1 MKKVLIYAGT
11 TEGRELAQELAKER
25 IYCDISVA
33 TEYGRQI
40 MDEKISPYI
49 CILQGRMTAEQM
61 RRKYESEQYLAVVDA
76 THPFATEVS
85 VNIRESLRGLDIPY
99 FRLGREKLPEE
110 EGERQAGEQQ
120 AGGQRAGGQQAEERQ
135 VGERQAG
142 GRQAGEQQAGGRQA
156 EEQNYMARKY
166 FQNTT
171 ACVEALK
178 KTEGTIFLTTGSK
191 ELSVFCREE
200 TIRKRL
206 VVRVLPGMESLQ
218 ECVRNGLEGR
228 QIIAVQGPFSKEMNL
243 AMIRQYQA
251 SVLVTKES
259 GKTGGEDTK
268 LAAAGEAQI
277 PSYIILRPDEKTP
290 VMDMGEVLM
299 QLRRLESM
307 TDPSRKKTQEGQDLV
322 DLYDTKTE
330 EVVYQ
335 KVHECQENKEQE
347 NKEQEKKK
355 QEKKQE
361 EKKQEQHRNLQITL
375 AGIGM
380 GAEALL
386 TEEVR
391 NRIAEADYVF
401 GAKRMVESIKKLC
414 KQSVKTYNCY
424 LSKDII
430 PVIENIQENSAK
442 IVILFSGD
450 TGFYSGCE
458 KLYNELCKH
467 KGMGKAEVLP
477 GISSLS
483 MLSARTGIS
492 WQDAKILSTHGVEPA
507 LWKSRLLDAAKREK
521 KTFFLTSG
529 VADVQEIG
537 NLLSSEFAK
546 EEWKNL
552 KIYLGYQ
559 LSYPQ
564 EWIRCLTVDELCKL
578 MSRDHNDGGQDSLQN
593 SLQEEPQDKLQ
604 DKPEEGLY
612 VGMLLNEHPKKHRLT
627 PGYPD
632 DIFIRGQVPM
642 TKEEVRSVSICKL
655 HLTEDAVVY
664 DIGSGTGSVSVE
676 IAALSPH
683 VQVYA
688 MEVNGE
694 AVSLLEE
701 NCKQF
706 GLHNVRCI
714 RTKAPDGLEDLPVA
728 THAFIGGSKGN
739 LREILWTLYR
749 KNNHMRIVVNA
760 VSMETICQM
769 QELLKELPVEQEE
782 ILQLSVTKTKQL
794 GSYHMLQA
802 ANPVYIYAFTFA
814 ETSSY

>member
-11 TEGRELAQELAKER
+11 TEGRELAQELARER

-61 RRKYESEQYLAVVDA
+61 RLKCENEQYLAVVDA

-85 VNIRESLRGLDIPY
+85 VNIRESLKGLDIPY
-99 FRLGREKLPEE
+99 FRLGREKIPGE
-110 EGERQAGEQQ
+110 EGERQAGE
-120 AGGQRAGGQQAEERQ
+120 RQ
-135 VGERQAG
+135 TGERQAG
-142 GRQAGEQQAGGRQA
+142 ERQAGEQQA

-166 FQNTT
+166 FQNTA

-178 KTEGTIFLTTGSK
+178 KTEGKIFLTTGSK
-191 ELSVFCREE
+191 ELSAFCREK

-228 QIIAVQGPFSKEMNL
+228 QIIAMQGPFSKEMNL

-290 VMDMGEVLM
+290 VMDMDEVLE
-299 QLRRLESM
+299 QLRRLESV
-307 TDPSRKKTQEGQDLV
+307 TDPSRKKTQEGQDLF

-347 NKEQEKKK
+347 
-355 QEKKQE
+355 
-361 EKKQEQHRNLQITL
+361 KKQEQQQNLQITL

-380 GAEALL
+380 GTEALL

-414 KQSVKTYNCY
+414 KQNVKTYNCY

-450 TGFYSGCE
+450 TGFYSGWE

-483 MLSARTGIS
+483 VLSARTGIS

-507 LWKSRLLDAAKREK
+507 LWKSRLLDAAKHEK

-529 VADVQEIG
+529 VADVEEIG

-564 EWIRCLTVDELCKL
+564 EWVRCLTVDELCKL
-578 MSRDHNDGGQDSLQN
+578 MNRDHNNGWQDSLQN
-593 SLQEEPQDKLQ
+593 SLQEDPQDQLQ

-612 VGMLLNEHPKKHRLT
+612 AGMLINEQPKKHRLT

-632 DIFIRGQVPM
+632 DVFIRGHVPM

-676 IAALSPH
+676 IAALSPR

-769 QELLKELPVEQEE
+769 QELLKELPVEQKE

-794 GSYHMLQA
+794 GGYHMLQA
-802 ANPVYIYAFTFA
+802 ANSVYIYAFTFA
-814 ETSSY
+814 ETLS

>member
-11 TEGRELAQELAKER
+11 TEGRELAQELARER

-61 RRKYESEQYLAVVDA
+61 RLKCENEQYLAVVDA

-85 VNIRESLRGLDIPY
+85 VNIRESLKGLDIPY
-99 FRLGREKLPEE
+99 FRLGREKIPGE
-110 EGERQAGEQQ
+110 EGERQAGE
-120 AGGQRAGGQQAEERQ
+120 RQ
-135 VGERQAG
+135 TGERQAG
-142 GRQAGEQQAGGRQA
+142 ERQAGEQQA

-166 FQNTT
+166 FQNTA

-178 KTEGTIFLTTGSK
+178 KTEGKIFLTTGSK
-191 ELSVFCREE
+191 ELSAFCREK

-228 QIIAVQGPFSKEMNL
+228 QIIAMQGPFSKEMNL

-290 VMDMGEVLM
+290 VMDMDEVLE
-299 QLRRLESM
+299 QLRRLESV
-307 TDPSRKKTQEGQDLV
+307 TDPSRKKTQEGQDLF

-347 NKEQEKKK
+347 
-355 QEKKQE
+355 
-361 EKKQEQHRNLQITL
+361 KKQEQQRNLQITL

-401 GAKRMVESIKKLC
+401 GAKRMIESIKKLC
-414 KQSVKTYNCY
+414 KQNIKTYNCY

-430 PVIENIQENSAK
+430 PLIENIHENSAK

-483 MLSARTGIS
+483 VISARTGIS

-507 LWKSRLLDAAKREK
+507 LWKSRLLDAAKHEK

-529 VADVQEIG
+529 VADVEEIG
-537 NLLSSEFAK
+537 NLLSSQFAK

-564 EWIRCLTVDELCKL
+564 EWVRCLTVDELCKL
-578 MSRDHNDGGQDSLQN
+578 MNRDHNDGWQDSLQN
-593 SLQEEPQDKLQ
+593 SLQEDPQDQLQ
-604 DKPEEGLY
+604 DKPKEGLY
-612 VGMLLNEHPKKHRLT
+612 AGMLINEQPKKHRLT

-632 DIFIRGQVPM
+632 DMFIRGQVPM

-676 IAALSPH
+676 IAALSPR

-739 LREILWTLYR
+739 LREILWTLYW
-749 KNNHMRIVVNA
+749 KNSHMRIVVNA

-794 GSYHMLQA
+794 GGYHMLQA

-814 ETSSY
+814 ETSS

>member
-11 TEGRELAQELAKER
+11 TEGRELAQELARER

-40 MDEKISPYI
+40 MDEKISSYI

-61 RRKYESEQYLAVVDA
+61 RLKCENEQYLAVVDA

-85 VNIRESLRGLDIPY
+85 VNIRESLKGLGIPY
-99 FRLGREKLPEE
+99 FRLGREKIPGE
-110 EGERQAGEQQ
+110 EGERQAGE
-120 AGGQRAGGQQAEERQ
+120 
-135 VGERQAG
+135 RQAG
-142 GRQAGEQQAGGRQA
+142 
-156 EEQNYMARKY
+156 EQNYMARKY
-166 FQNTT
+166 FQNTA

-178 KTEGTIFLTTGSK
+178 KTEGKIFLTTGSK
-191 ELSVFCREE
+191 ELSAFCREE

-228 QIIAVQGPFSKEMNL
+228 QIIAMQGPFSKEMNL

-268 LAAAGEAQI
+268 LAAAGEVQI
-277 PSYIILRPDEKTP
+277 PSYIILRPNEKTP
-290 VMDMGEVLM
+290 VMDMDEVLE
-299 QLRRLESM
+299 QLRRLESV

-322 DLYDTKTE
+322 DLYDAKTE

-347 NKEQEKKK
+347 
-355 QEKKQE
+355 
-361 EKKQEQHRNLQITL
+361 KKQEQQRNLQITL

-401 GAKRMVESIKKLC
+401 GAKRMVESTKKLC
-414 KQSVKTYNCY
+414 KQNVKTYNCY

-430 PVIENIQENSAK
+430 PLIENIQENSAK

-483 MLSARTGIS
+483 VLSARTGIS

-507 LWKSRLLDAAKREK
+507 LWKSRLLDAAKHEK

-529 VADVQEIG
+529 VADVEEIG

-564 EWIRCLTVDELCKL
+564 EWVRCLTVDELCKL
-578 MSRDHNDGGQDSLQN
+578 MNRDHNDGWQDSLQN
-593 SLQEEPQDKLQ
+593 SLQEDPQDQLQDQLQ

-612 VGMLLNEHPKKHRLT
+612 AGMLINEQPKKHRLT

-632 DIFIRGQVPM
+632 DVFIRGQVPM

-676 IAALSPH
+676 IAALSPR

-706 GLHNVRCI
+706 GLHNARCI

-794 GSYHMLQA
+794 GGYHMLQA

-814 ETSSY
+814 ETLS

>member
-11 TEGRELAQELAKER
+11 TEGRELAQELARER

-61 RRKYESEQYLAVVDA
+61 RLKCENEQYLAVVDA

-85 VNIRESLRGLDIPY
+85 VNIRESLKGLDIPY
-99 FRLGREKLPEE
+99 FRLGREKIPGE
-110 EGERQAGEQQ
+110 EGERQAGERQ
-120 AGGQRAGGQQAEERQ
+120 A
-135 VGERQAG
+135 GERQAG
-142 GRQAGEQQAGGRQA
+142 ERQAGEQQA

-166 FQNTT
+166 FQNTA

-178 KTEGTIFLTTGSK
+178 KTEGKIFLTTGSK
-191 ELSVFCREE
+191 ELSAFCREE

-228 QIIAVQGPFSKEMNL
+228 QIIAMQGPFSKEMNL

-290 VMDMGEVLM
+290 VMDMDEVLE
-299 QLRRLESM
+299 QLRRLESV
-307 TDPSRKKTQEGQDLV
+307 TDPSRKKTQEGQNLF

-347 NKEQEKKK
+347 
-355 QEKKQE
+355 
-361 EKKQEQHRNLQITL
+361 KKQEQQRNLQITL

-414 KQSVKTYNCY
+414 KQNVKAYNCY

-430 PVIENIQENSAK
+430 PLIENIQENSAK

-483 MLSARTGIS
+483 VLSARTGIS

-507 LWKSRLLDAAKREK
+507 LWKSRLRDAAKHEK

-529 VADVQEIG
+529 VADVEEIG

-564 EWIRCLTVDELCKL
+564 EWVRCLTVDELCKL
-578 MSRDHNDGGQDSLQN
+578 MNRDHNDGWQDSLQN
-593 SLQEEPQDKLQ
+593 SLQEDPQDQLQDQLQ

-612 VGMLLNEHPKKHRLT
+612 AGMLINEQPKKHRLT

-632 DIFIRGQVPM
+632 DVFIRGQVPM

-676 IAALSPH
+676 IAALSPR

-706 GLHNVRCI
+706 GLHNARCI

-769 QELLKELPVEQEE
+769 QELLKELPVEQDE

-794 GSYHMLQA
+794 GGYHMLQA

-814 ETSSY
+814 EALS

>member
-99 FRLGREKLPEE
+99 FRLGREKIPGEA
-110 EGERQAGEQQ
+110 GERQAGEQQ
-120 AGGQRAGGQQAEERQ
+120 AG
-135 VGERQAG
+135 
-142 GRQAGEQQAGGRQA
+142 EQQTG
-156 EEQNYMARKY
+156 EQNYVARKY
-166 FQNTT
+166 FQNTA

-178 KTEGTIFLTTGSK
+178 KTEGKIFLTTGSK

-206 VVRVLPGMESLQ
+206 VVRVLPGMESLR

-228 QIIAVQGPFSKEMNL
+228 QIIAMQGPFSKEMNL

-290 VMDMGEVLM
+290 VMDMDEVLE
-299 QLRRLESM
+299 QIRRLEGM

-347 NKEQEKKK
+347 NKQ
-355 QEKKQE
+355 Q

-414 KQSVKTYNCY
+414 KQNVKTYNCY

-507 LWKSRLLDAAKREK
+507 LWKSRLLDAAKHEK
-521 KTFFLTSG
+521 KTFLLTSG

-564 EWIRCLTVDELCKL
+564 EWIKCLTVDKLCKL
-578 MSRDHNDGGQDSLQN
+578 MDRDHNDGGQDSLQN
-593 SLQEEPQDKLQ
+593 SLQEEPQDQLQ

-612 VGMLLNEHPKKHRLT
+612 VGMLLNEHPKKPRLT

-642 TKEEVRSVSICKL
+642 TKEEVRAVSICKL

-814 ETSSY
+814 EISSY

>member
-49 CILQGRMTAEQM
+49 GILQGRMTAEQM
-61 RRKYESEQYLAVVDA
+61 RRKCENEQYLAIVDA

-99 FRLGREKLPEE
+99 FRLGREKIPGEA
-110 EGERQAGEQQ
+110 GERQAGEQQ
-120 AGGQRAGGQQAEERQ
+120 AGEQ
-135 VGERQAG
+135 
-142 GRQAGEQQAGGRQA
+142 QAGEQ
-156 EEQNYMARKY
+156 NYVARKY
-166 FQNTT
+166 FQNTA

-178 KTEGTIFLTTGSK
+178 KTEGKIFLTTGSK

-206 VVRVLPGMESLQ
+206 VVRVLPGMESLR

-228 QIIAVQGPFSKEMNL
+228 QIIAMQGPFSKEMNL

-347 NKEQEKKK
+347 NKEQENKEQEKKEQENK
-355 QEKKQE
+355 EQEKKQQ

-414 KQSVKTYNCY
+414 KQNVKKYNCY

-483 MLSARTGIS
+483 VLSARTGIS

-507 LWKSRLLDAAKREK
+507 LWKSRLLDAAKHEK

-529 VADVQEIG
+529 VADVEEIG

-564 EWIRCLTVDELCKL
+564 EWIKCLTVDELCKL
-578 MSRDHNDGGQDSLQN
+578 LSRDHNDGGQDSLQN
-593 SLQEEPQDKLQ
+593 SLQEEPQDKLQDKLQ

-632 DIFIRGQVPM
+632 DMFIRGQVPM

-676 IAALSPH
+676 IAALSPR

-802 ANPVYIYAFTFA
+802 ANPVYIYAFTFT

>member
-99 FRLGREKLPEE
+99 FRLGREKIPGEA
-110 EGERQAGEQQ
+110 GERQAGGRQ
-120 AGGQRAGGQQAEERQ
+120 AGGRQA
-135 VGERQAG
+135 GERQAG
-142 GRQAGEQQAGGRQA
+142 GRQAGEQQA

-166 FQNTT
+166 FQNTA

-178 KTEGTIFLTTGSK
+178 KTEGKIFLTTGSK

-206 VVRVLPGMESLQ
+206 VVRVLPGMESLR

-228 QIIAVQGPFSKEMNL
+228 QIIAMQGPFSKEMNL

-290 VMDMGEVLM
+290 VMDMDEVLE
-299 QLRRLESM
+299 QIRRLEGM

-347 NKEQEKKK
+347 NKEQENKEQENKEQENKEQENK
-355 QEKKQE
+355 QQ

-414 KQSVKTYNCY
+414 KQNVKTYNCY

-507 LWKSRLLDAAKREK
+507 LWKSRLLDAAKHEK
-521 KTFFLTSG
+521 KTFLLTSG
-529 VADVQEIG
+529 EADVQEIG

-564 EWIRCLTVDELCKL
+564 EWIKCLTVDKLCKL
-578 MSRDHNDGGQDSLQN
+578 MDRDHNDGGQDSLQN
-593 SLQEEPQDKLQ
+593 SLQEEPQDQLQ

-612 VGMLLNEHPKKHRLT
+612 VGMLLNEHPKKPRLT

-642 TKEEVRSVSICKL
+642 TKEEVRAVSICKL

-814 ETSSY
+814 EISSY

>member
-11 TEGRELAQELAKER
+11 TEGRKLAQELAKER

-49 CILQGRMTAEQM
+49 GILQGRMTAEQM
-61 RRKYESEQYLAVVDA
+61 RRKCENEQYLAIVDA

-99 FRLGREKLPEE
+99 FRLGREKIPGEA
-110 EGERQAGEQQ
+110 GERQAGEQQ
-120 AGGQRAGGQQAEERQ
+120 AGEQ
-135 VGERQAG
+135 
-142 GRQAGEQQAGGRQA
+142 QAGEQ
-156 EEQNYMARKY
+156 NYVARKY
-166 FQNTT
+166 FQNTA

-178 KTEGTIFLTTGSK
+178 KTEGKIFLTTGSK

-206 VVRVLPGMESLQ
+206 VVRVLPGMESLR

-228 QIIAVQGPFSKEMNL
+228 QIIAMQGPFSKEMNL

-290 VMDMGEVLM
+290 VMDMDEVLM
-299 QLRRLESM
+299 QLRRLEGM

-347 NKEQEKKK
+347 NKEQEKKQ

-361 EKKQEQHRNLQITL
+361 LLRNLQITL

-414 KQSVKTYNCY
+414 KQNVKTYNCY

-564 EWIRCLTVDELCKL
+564 EWIKCLTVDELCKL
-578 MSRDHNDGGQDSLQN
+578 LSRDHNDGGQDSLQN
-593 SLQEEPQDKLQ
+593 SLQEEPKDQLQ

-632 DIFIRGQVPM
+632 DMFIRGQVPM

-714 RTKAPDGLEDLPVA
+714 RTKAPDGLEDLPMA

-814 ETSSY
+814 ETLS

>member
-11 TEGRELAQELAKER
+11 TEGRELAQELARER

-61 RRKYESEQYLAVVDA
+61 RLKCENEQYLAVVDA

-85 VNIRESLRGLDIPY
+85 VNIRESLKGLDIPY
-99 FRLGREKLPEE
+99 FRLGREKIPGE
-110 EGERQAGEQQ
+110 EGERQAGE
-120 AGGQRAGGQQAEERQ
+120 
-135 VGERQAG
+135 
-142 GRQAGEQQAGGRQA
+142 RQAGEQQA

-166 FQNTT
+166 FQNTA

-178 KTEGTIFLTTGSK
+178 KTEGKIFLTTGSK
-191 ELSVFCREE
+191 ELSAFCREE

-206 VVRVLPGMESLQ
+206 VVRVLPGMESLR

-228 QIIAVQGPFSKEMNL
+228 QIIAMQGPFSKEMNL

-290 VMDMGEVLM
+290 VMDMDEVLE
-299 QLRRLESM
+299 QLRRLESV
-307 TDPSRKKTQEGQDLV
+307 TDPSRKKTQEGQNLF

-335 KVHECQENKEQE
+335 KVHECQENKE
-347 NKEQEKKK
+347 K
-355 QEKKQE
+355 
-361 EKKQEQHRNLQITL
+361 EKKQEQQRNLQITL

-380 GAEALL
+380 GAETLL

-401 GAKRMVESIKKLC
+401 GAKRMIESVKKLC
-414 KQSVKTYNCY
+414 KQNVKKYNCY

-430 PVIENIQENSAK
+430 PLIENIQENSAK

-483 MLSARTGIS
+483 VLSARTGIS

-507 LWKSRLLDAAKREK
+507 LWKSRLLDAAKHEK

-529 VADVQEIG
+529 VADVEEIG

-564 EWIRCLTVDELCKL
+564 EWVRCLTVDELCKL
-578 MSRDHNDGGQDSLQN
+578 MNRDHNDGWQDSLQN
-593 SLQEEPQDKLQ
+593 SLQEDPQDQLQ

-612 VGMLLNEHPKKHRLT
+612 AGMLINEQPKKHRLT

-632 DIFIRGQVPM
+632 DVFIRGQVPM

-676 IAALSPH
+676 IAALSPR

-688 MEVNGE
+688 MEINGE

-794 GSYHMLQA
+794 GGYHMLQA
-802 ANPVYIYAFTFA
+802 ANPVYIYAFIFS
-814 ETSSY
+814 ETSS

>member
-11 TEGRELAQELAKER
+11 TEGRELAQELARER

-61 RRKYESEQYLAVVDA
+61 RLKCENEQYLAVVDA

-85 VNIRESLRGLDIPY
+85 VNIRESLKGWDIPY
-99 FRLGREKLPEE
+99 FRLGREKIPGE
-110 EGERQAGEQQ
+110 EGERQAGE
-120 AGGQRAGGQQAEERQ
+120 
-135 VGERQAG
+135 
-142 GRQAGEQQAGGRQA
+142 RQAGEQQA

-166 FQNTT
+166 FQNTA

-178 KTEGTIFLTTGSK
+178 KTEGKIFLTTGSK
-191 ELSVFCREE
+191 ELSAFCREE

-228 QIIAVQGPFSKEMNL
+228 QIIAMQGPFSKEMNL

-290 VMDMGEVLM
+290 VMDMDEVLK
-299 QLRRLESM
+299 QLRRLESV
-307 TDPSRKKTQEGQDLV
+307 TDPSRKKTQEGQDLF

-347 NKEQEKKK
+347 
-355 QEKKQE
+355 
-361 EKKQEQHRNLQITL
+361 KKQEQQRNLQITL

-414 KQSVKTYNCY
+414 KQNAKTYNCY
-424 LSKDII
+424 LSKEII

-467 KGMGKAEVLP
+467 KRMGKAEVLP

-483 MLSARTGIS
+483 VLSARTGIS

-507 LWKSRLLDAAKREK
+507 LWKSRLLDAAKHEK
-521 KTFFLTSG
+521 KIFFLTSG
-529 VADVQEIG
+529 AADVEEIG

-564 EWIRCLTVDELCKL
+564 EWVRCLTVDELCKL
-578 MSRDHNDGGQDSLQN
+578 MNRDHNDGWQDSLQN
-593 SLQEEPQDKLQ
+593 SLQENPQDRLQDQLQ

-612 VGMLLNEHPKKHRLT
+612 AGMLINEQPKKHRLT

-632 DIFIRGQVPM
+632 DVFIRGQVPM

-676 IAALSPH
+676 IAALSPR

-701 NCKQF
+701 NCEQF
-706 GLHNVRCI
+706 GLHNVNCI
-714 RTKAPDGLEDLPVA
+714 QTKAPDGLEDLPVA

-794 GSYHMLQA
+794 GGYHMLQA

-814 ETSSY
+814 ETLS

>member
-99 FRLGREKLPEE
+99 FRLGREKIPGEAGGRQA
-110 EGERQAGEQQ
+110 GERQAEEQ
-120 AGGQRAGGQQAEERQ
+120 
-135 VGERQAG
+135 QAG
-142 GRQAGEQQAGGRQA
+142 GRQAGEQQAG
-156 EEQNYMARKY
+156 EQNYMVRKY
-166 FQNTT
+166 FQNTA

-178 KTEGTIFLTTGSK
+178 KTEGKIFLTTGSK

-206 VVRVLPGMESLQ
+206 IVRVLPGMESLR

-290 VMDMGEVLM
+290 VMDMDEVLE
-299 QLRRLESM
+299 QLRRLEGM

-330 EVVYQ
+330 GVVYQ
-335 KVHECQENKEQE
+335 KVHECQENKE
-347 NKEQEKKK
+347 

-414 KQSVKTYNCY
+414 KQNVKTYNCY

-578 MSRDHNDGGQDSLQN
+578 LSRDHNDGGQDSLQN
-593 SLQEEPQDKLQ
+593 SLQEDPQDQLQ

-612 VGMLLNEHPKKHRLT
+612 AGMLINEQPKKHRLT

-632 DIFIRGQVPM
+632 DVFIRGQVPM

-676 IAALSPH
+676 IAALSPR

-794 GSYHMLQA
+794 GGYHMLQA
-802 ANPVYIYAFTFA
+802 ANPVYIYAFTFS
-814 ETSSY
+814 ETLS

>member
-1 MKKVLIYAGT
+1 MKRILIYAGT
-11 TEGRELAQELAKER
+11 TEGRELAQELAREG
-25 IYCDISVA
+25 ISCDVSVA

-40 MDEKISPYI
+40 MDEEDSPYI
-49 CILQGRMTAEQM
+49 RIMQGRMTAEQM
-61 RRKYESEQYLAVVDA
+61 HQKCENEQYLAVVDA

-85 VNIRESLRGLDIPY
+85 VNILESLKGLDIPY
-99 FRLGREKLPEE
+99 FRLGREKIPEE
-110 EGERQAGEQQ
+110 EGERQAEERQ
-120 AGGQRAGGQQAEERQ
+120 ARERQAEERQ
-135 VGERQAG
+135 VRE
-142 GRQAGEQQAGGRQA
+142 RQA
-156 EEQNYMARKY
+156 EERQTEEQNHMARKY
-166 FQNTT
+166 FQNTA

-191 ELSVFCREE
+191 ELSVFCQEAAV
-200 TIRKRL
+200 RKRL
-206 VVRVLPGMESLQ
+206 IVRVLPGMESLQ
-218 ECVRNGLEGR
+218 ECIRNGLEGR
-228 QIIAVQGPFSKEMNL
+228 QIIAMQGPFSKEMNL

-251 SVLVTKES
+251 TVLVTKES

-277 PSYIILRPDEKTP
+277 SSYIILRPNEKTS
-290 VMDMGEVLM
+290 VMDMDEVLE
-299 QLRRLESM
+299 QIRRLESV
-307 TDPSRKKTQEGQDLV
+307 TDPSRQKTQEGQ
-322 DLYDTKTE
+322 
-330 EVVYQ
+330 
-335 KVHECQENKEQE
+335 
-347 NKEQEKKK
+347 K
-355 QEKKQE
+355 QQ
-361 EKKQEQHRNLQITL
+361 RNLQITL

-401 GAKRMVESIKKLC
+401 GAKRMIDSIKKLC
-414 KQSVKTYNCY
+414 KQNTKTYNCY

-458 KLYNELCKH
+458 KLYNELCKQE
-467 KGMGKAEVLP
+467 KVEVLP

-507 LWKSRLLDAAKREK
+507 LWKSRLLDAAKHEK

-529 VADVQEIG
+529 AEDIKKIG
-537 NLLSSEFAK
+537 NLLINQFAK

-564 EWIRCLTVDELCKL
+564 EWVRCLTIEELCKL
-578 MSRDHNDGGQDSLQN
+578 INEDRKNNLQDDLRN
-593 SLQEEPQDKLQ
+593 SLQDGLQ
-604 DKPEEGLY
+604 DKWKSGLY
-612 VGMLLNEHPKKHRLT
+612 VGMLLNEQPKKRRLT

-632 DIFIRGQVPM
+632 DAFIRGQVPM
-642 TKEEVRSVSICKL
+642 TKEEVRAVSICKL

-676 IAALSPH
+676 IAALSPR

-688 MEVNGE
+688 MEINAE

-701 NCKQF
+701 NCRQF
-706 GLHNVRCI
+706 GLHNVNCI
-714 RTKAPDGLEDLPVA
+714 KTKAPDGMEDLPVA

-760 VSMETICQM
+760 VSMETIGQM
-769 QELLKELPVEQEE
+769 QELLKELPVEQVE

-802 ANPVYIYAFTFA
+802 ANPVYIYAFTLGKI
-814 ETSSY
+814 S

>member
-11 TEGRELAQELAKER
+11 TEGRELAQELARER

-61 RRKYESEQYLAVVDA
+61 RLKCENERYLAVVDA

-85 VNIRESLRGLDIPY
+85 VNIRESLKGLDIPY
-99 FRLGREKLPEE
+99 FRLGREKIPGE
-110 EGERQAGEQQ
+110 EGERQAGE
-120 AGGQRAGGQQAEERQ
+120 RQ
-135 VGERQAG
+135 T
-142 GRQAGEQQAGGRQA
+142 GEQQA

-166 FQNTT
+166 FQNTA

-178 KTEGTIFLTTGSK
+178 KTEGKIFLTTGSK
-191 ELSVFCREE
+191 ELSAFCREE

-228 QIIAVQGPFSKEMNL
+228 QIIAMQGPFSKEMNL

-290 VMDMGEVLM
+290 VMDMDEVLE
-299 QLRRLESM
+299 QLRRLESV
-307 TDPSRKKTQEGQDLV
+307 TDPSRKKTQEGQDLF

-347 NKEQEKKK
+347 
-355 QEKKQE
+355 
-361 EKKQEQHRNLQITL
+361 KKQEQQRNLQITL

-414 KQSVKTYNCY
+414 KQNVKTYNCY

-430 PVIENIQENSAK
+430 PLIAHIQENSAK
-442 IVILFSGD
+442 IVILFAGD

-483 MLSARTGIS
+483 VLSARTGIS

-507 LWKSRLLDAAKREK
+507 LWKSRLLDAAKHEK

-529 VADVQEIG
+529 MADVEEIG

-564 EWIRCLTVDELCKL
+564 EWVRCLTVDELCKL
-578 MSRDHNDGGQDSLQN
+578 MNRDHNDGWQDSLQN
-593 SLQEEPQDKLQ
+593 SLQEDLQ

-612 VGMLLNEHPKKHRLT
+612 AGMLINEQPKKHRLT

-632 DIFIRGQVPM
+632 DVFIRGQVPM

-676 IAALSPH
+676 IAALSPR

-794 GSYHMLQA
+794 GGYHMLQA

-814 ETSSY
+814 ETLS

>member
-99 FRLGREKLPEE
+99 FRLGREKIPGEAGGRQA
-110 EGERQAGEQQ
+110 GERQAEEQ
-120 AGGQRAGGQQAEERQ
+120 
-135 VGERQAG
+135 QAG
-142 GRQAGEQQAGGRQA
+142 GRQAGEQQAG
-156 EEQNYMARKY
+156 EQNYMVRKY
-166 FQNTT
+166 FQNTA

-178 KTEGTIFLTTGSK
+178 KTEGKIFLTTGSK

-206 VVRVLPGMESLQ
+206 IVRVLPGMESLR

-290 VMDMGEVLM
+290 VMDMDEVLE
-299 QLRRLESM
+299 QLRRLEGM

-330 EVVYQ
+330 GVVYQ

-347 NKEQEKKK
+347 KK
-355 QEKKQE
+355 QEEKKQE

-414 KQSVKTYNCY
+414 KQNVKTYNCY

-578 MSRDHNDGGQDSLQN
+578 LSRDHNDGGQDSLQN
-593 SLQEEPQDKLQ
+593 SLQEDPQDQLQ

-612 VGMLLNEHPKKHRLT
+612 AGMLINEQPKKHRLT

-632 DIFIRGQVPM
+632 DVFIRGQVPM

-676 IAALSPH
+676 IAALSPR

-794 GSYHMLQA
+794 GGYHMLQA
-802 ANPVYIYAFTFA
+802 ANPVYIYAFTFS
-814 ETSSY
+814 ETLS

>member
-1 MKKVLIYAGT
+1 MKNVLIYAGT
-11 TEGRELAQELAKER
+11 TEGRELAQELARER

-61 RRKYESEQYLAVVDA
+61 RLKCENEQYLAVVDA

-85 VNIRESLRGLDIPY
+85 VNIRESLKGLDIPY
-99 FRLGREKLPEE
+99 FRLGREKIPGE
-110 EGERQAGEQQ
+110 EGERQAGE
-120 AGGQRAGGQQAEERQ
+120 
-135 VGERQAG
+135 RQAG
-142 GRQAGEQQAGGRQA
+142 
-156 EEQNYMARKY
+156 EQNYMARKY
-166 FQNTT
+166 FQNTA

-178 KTEGTIFLTTGSK
+178 KTEGKIFLTTGSK
-191 ELSVFCREE
+191 ELSAFCREE

-228 QIIAVQGPFSKEMNL
+228 QIIAMQGPFSKEMNL

-290 VMDMGEVLM
+290 VMDMEEVLE
-299 QLRRLESM
+299 QLRRLESV
-307 TDPSRKKTQEGQDLV
+307 TDPSRKKTQEGQDLF

-347 NKEQEKKK
+347 
-355 QEKKQE
+355 
-361 EKKQEQHRNLQITL
+361 KKQEQQRNLQITL

-380 GAEALL
+380 GAETLL

-401 GAKRMVESIKKLC
+401 GAKRMVQSIKKLC
-414 KQSVKTYNCY
+414 KQNVKAYNCY

-430 PVIENIQENSAK
+430 PLIQNIQENSAK

-483 MLSARTGIS
+483 VLSARTGIS

-507 LWKSRLLDAAKREK
+507 LWKSRLLDAANHEK

-529 VADVQEIG
+529 VADVEEIG
-537 NLLSSEFAK
+537 NLLSSKFAK

-564 EWIRCLTVDELCKL
+564 EWVRCLTVDELCKL
-578 MSRDHNDGGQDSLQN
+578 MNRDHNDGWQDSLQN
-593 SLQEEPQDKLQ
+593 SLQEDPQDQLQDQLQ

-612 VGMLLNEHPKKHRLT
+612 AGMLINEQPKKHRLT

-632 DIFIRGQVPM
+632 DVFIRGQVPM

-676 IAALSPH
+676 IAALSPR

-714 RTKAPDGLEDLPVA
+714 RTKAPDGLEDLSVA

-760 VSMETICQM
+760 ISMETICQM

-794 GSYHMLQA
+794 GGYHMLQA

-814 ETSSY
+814 ETSS

>member
-61 RRKYESEQYLAVVDA
+61 RLKCENEQYLAVVDA

-99 FRLGREKLPEE
+99 FRLGREKIPGEA
-110 EGERQAGEQQ
+110 GERQAGEQQ
-120 AGGQRAGGQQAEERQ
+120 AG
-135 VGERQAG
+135 
-142 GRQAGEQQAGGRQA
+142 EQQTG
-156 EEQNYMARKY
+156 EQNYVARKY
-166 FQNTT
+166 FQNTA

-178 KTEGTIFLTTGSK
+178 KTEGKIFLTTGSK

-206 VVRVLPGMESLQ
+206 VVRVLPGMESLR

-228 QIIAVQGPFSKEMNL
+228 QIIAMQGPFSKEMNL

-347 NKEQEKKK
+347 NKEQENKEQENKEQENK
-355 QEKKQE
+355 QQEKKQE
-361 EKKQEQHRNLQITL
+361 EKKQELHRNLQITL

-401 GAKRMVESIKKLC
+401 GAKRMIESVKKLC
-414 KQSVKTYNCY
+414 KQNVKKYNCY
-424 LSKDII
+424 LPKDII
-430 PVIENIQENSAK
+430 PLIENIQENSAK

-483 MLSARTGIS
+483 VLSARTGIS

-507 LWKSRLLDAAKREK
+507 LWKSRLLDAAKHEK

-564 EWIRCLTVDELCKL
+564 EWIKCLTVDELCKL
-578 MSRDHNDGGQDSLQN
+578 LSRDHNDGGQDSLQN

-612 VGMLLNEHPKKHRLT
+612 VGMILNEHPKKHRLT

-794 GSYHMLQA
+794 GGYHMLQA
-802 ANPVYIYAFTFA
+802 ANPVYIYAFTFV
-814 ETSSY
+814 ETLS

>member
-11 TEGRELAQELAKER
+11 TEGRELAQELARER

-61 RRKYESEQYLAVVDA
+61 RLKCENEQYLAVVDA

-85 VNIRESLRGLDIPY
+85 VNIRESLKGLDIPY
-99 FRLGREKLPEE
+99 FRLGREKIPGE
-110 EGERQAGEQQ
+110 EGERQAGERQ
-120 AGGQRAGGQQAEERQ
+120 AGERQAEERQ
-135 VGERQAG
+135 
-142 GRQAGEQQAGGRQA
+142 AGEQQA

-166 FQNTT
+166 FQNTA

-178 KTEGTIFLTTGSK
+178 KTEGKIFLTTGSK
-191 ELSVFCREE
+191 ELSAFCREE

-228 QIIAVQGPFSKEMNL
+228 QIIAMQGPFSKEMNL

-290 VMDMGEVLM
+290 VMDMDEVLE
-299 QLRRLESM
+299 QLRRLESV
-307 TDPSRKKTQEGQDLV
+307 TDSSCKKMQEGQDLF

-347 NKEQEKKK
+347 
-355 QEKKQE
+355 
-361 EKKQEQHRNLQITL
+361 KKQEQQRNLQITL

-414 KQSVKTYNCY
+414 KQDAKTYNYY

-507 LWKSRLLDAAKREK
+507 LWKSRLLDAAKHEK

-529 VADVQEIG
+529 VADVEEIG

-564 EWIRCLTVDELCKL
+564 EWVRCLTVDELCKL
-578 MSRDHNDGGQDSLQN
+578 INRDHNDGWQDSLQN
-593 SLQEEPQDKLQ
+593 SLQEDPQDQLQDQLQ

-612 VGMLLNEHPKKHRLT
+612 AGMLINEQPKKHRLT

-632 DIFIRGQVPM
+632 DVFIRGQVPM

-676 IAALSPH
+676 IAALSPR

-706 GLHNVRCI
+706 GLHNVKCI
-714 RTKAPDGLEDLPVA
+714 KTKAPDGLEDLPVA

-794 GSYHMLQA
+794 GGYHMLQA
-802 ANPVYIYAFTFA
+802 ANPVYIYAFTFV
-814 ETSSY
+814 ETLS

>member
-11 TEGRELAQELAKER
+11 TEGRELAQELARER

-61 RRKYESEQYLAVVDA
+61 RLKCENEQYLAVVDA

-85 VNIRESLRGLDIPY
+85 VNIRESLKGLDIPY
-99 FRLGREKLPEE
+99 FRLGREKIPGE
-110 EGERQAGEQQ
+110 EGERQTGEQ
-120 AGGQRAGGQQAEERQ
+120 
-135 VGERQAG
+135 
-142 GRQAGEQQAGGRQA
+142 QA

-166 FQNTT
+166 FQNTA

-178 KTEGTIFLTTGSK
+178 KTEGKIFLTTGSK
-191 ELSVFCREE
+191 ELFAFCREE

-206 VVRVLPGMESLQ
+206 VVRVLPGMESLR

-228 QIIAVQGPFSKEMNL
+228 QIIAMQGPFSKEMNL

-277 PSYIILRPDEKTP
+277 PSYIILRPDEKTH
-290 VMDMGEVLM
+290 VMDMDEVLM
-299 QLRRLESM
+299 QLRRLEGM

-347 NKEQEKKK
+347 NKEQENKE

-361 EKKQEQHRNLQITL
+361 LLRNLQITL

-414 KQSVKTYNCY
+414 KQNVKTYNCY

-564 EWIRCLTVDELCKL
+564 EWIKCLTVDELCKL
-578 MSRDHNDGGQDSLQN
+578 LSRDHNDGGQDSLQN
-593 SLQEEPQDKLQ
+593 SLQEEPQDQLQ

-632 DIFIRGQVPM
+632 DMFIRGQVPM
-642 TKEEVRSVSICKL
+642 TKEEVRLVSICKL

-676 IAALSPH
+676 IAALSPR

-728 THAFIGGSKGN
+728 SHAFIGGSKGN

-814 ETSSY
+814 ETLS

>member
-99 FRLGREKLPEE
+99 FRLGREKIP
-110 EGERQAGEQQ
+110 GEA
-120 AGGQRAGGQQAEERQ
+120 
-135 VGERQAG
+135 GERQAG
-142 GRQAGEQQAGGRQA
+142 GRQAGEQQA

-166 FQNTT
+166 FQNTA

-178 KTEGTIFLTTGSK
+178 KTEGKIFLTTGSK

-206 VVRVLPGMESLQ
+206 VVRVLPGMESLR

-228 QIIAVQGPFSKEMNL
+228 QIIAMQGPFSKEMNL

-290 VMDMGEVLM
+290 VMDMDEVLE
-299 QLRRLESM
+299 QIRRLEGM

-347 NKEQEKKK
+347 NKEQENK
-355 QEKKQE
+355 QQ

-414 KQSVKTYNCY
+414 KQNVKTYNCY

-507 LWKSRLLDAAKREK
+507 LWKSRLLDAAKHEK
-521 KTFFLTSG
+521 KTFLLTSG

-564 EWIRCLTVDELCKL
+564 EWIKCLTVDKLCKL
-578 MSRDHNDGGQDSLQN
+578 MDRDHNDGGQDSLQN
-593 SLQEEPQDKLQ
+593 SLQEEPQDQLQ

-612 VGMLLNEHPKKHRLT
+612 VGMLLNEHPKKPRLT

-642 TKEEVRSVSICKL
+642 TKEEVRAVSICKL

-814 ETSSY
+814 EISSY

>member
-99 FRLGREKLPEE
+99 FRLGREKIPGEAGE
-110 EGERQAGEQQ
+110 RQAGERQAGEQQ
-120 AGGQRAGGQQAEERQ
+120 AG
-135 VGERQAG
+135 
-142 GRQAGEQQAGGRQA
+142 
-156 EEQNYMARKY
+156 EQNYVTRKY
-166 FQNTT
+166 FQNTA

-191 ELSVFCREE
+191 ELSAFCREE

-206 VVRVLPGMESLQ
+206 VVRVLPGMESLR

-228 QIIAVQGPFSKEMNL
+228 QIIAMQGPFSKEMNL

-307 TDPSRKKTQEGQDLV
+307 TDSSRKKTQEGQDLV

-347 NKEQEKKK
+347 NKEQEKKQ

-361 EKKQEQHRNLQITL
+361 EKKQELHRNLQITL

-414 KQSVKTYNCY
+414 KQNVKTYNCY

-467 KGMGKAEVLP
+467 KRMGKAEVLP

-507 LWKSRLLDAAKREK
+507 LWKSRLLDAAKHEK

-529 VADVQEIG
+529 VADVEEIG

-564 EWIRCLTVDELCKL
+564 EWIKCLTVDELCKL
-578 MSRDHNDGGQDSLQN
+578 LSRDHNDGGQDSLQN
-593 SLQEEPQDKLQ
+593 GLQEEPQDQLQ

-612 VGMLLNEHPKKHRLT
+612 VGMLINEHPKKPRLT

-676 IAALSPH
+676 IAALSPR

-814 ETSSY
+814 ETLSY

>member
-61 RRKYESEQYLAVVDA
+61 RRKCENEQYLAVVDA

-99 FRLGREKLPEE
+99 FRLGREKIPGEAGE
-110 EGERQAGEQQ
+110 RQAGERQAGERQAGEQQ
-120 AGGQRAGGQQAEERQ
+120 
-135 VGERQAG
+135 V
-142 GRQAGEQQAGGRQA
+142 
-156 EEQNYMARKY
+156 EEQNYMARIY
-166 FQNTT
+166 FQNTA

-178 KTEGTIFLTTGSK
+178 KTEGKIFLTTGSK

-206 VVRVLPGMESLQ
+206 VVRVLPGMESLR

-228 QIIAVQGPFSKEMNL
+228 QIIAMQGPFSKEMNL

-290 VMDMGEVLM
+290 VMDMDEVLM
-299 QLRRLESM
+299 QLRRLEGM
-307 TDPSRKKTQEGQDLV
+307 TDPSRKKTQEGQDLI

-347 NKEQEKKK
+347 NKEQENKV

-414 KQSVKTYNCY
+414 KQNVKTYNCY

-537 NLLSSEFAK
+537 NLLNSEFAK

-564 EWIRCLTVDELCKL
+564 EWVRCLTVDELCKL
-578 MSRDHNDGGQDSLQN
+578 MNRDHNDGWQDSLQN
-593 SLQEEPQDKLQ
+593 SLQEDPLDQLQ

-632 DIFIRGQVPM
+632 DMFIRGQVPM

-676 IAALSPH
+676 IAALSPR

-706 GLHNVRCI
+706 SLHNVRCI
-714 RTKAPDGLEDLPVA
+714 RTKAPDGLEDLPMA

-739 LREILWTLYR
+739 LREILWRLYR

>member
-11 TEGRELAQELAKER
+11 TEGRELAQELARER

-61 RRKYESEQYLAVVDA
+61 RLKCENEQYLAVVDA

-85 VNIRESLRGLDIPY
+85 VNIRESLKGLDIPY
-99 FRLGREKLPEE
+99 FRLGREKIPGE
-110 EGERQAGEQQ
+110 EGERQAGE
-120 AGGQRAGGQQAEERQ
+120 RQ
-135 VGERQAG
+135 T
-142 GRQAGEQQAGGRQA
+142 GEQQA

-166 FQNTT
+166 FQNTA

-178 KTEGTIFLTTGSK
+178 KTEGKIFLTTGSK
-191 ELSVFCREE
+191 ELSAFCREE

-228 QIIAVQGPFSKEMNL
+228 QIIAMQGPFSKEMNL

-290 VMDMGEVLM
+290 VMDMDEVLE
-299 QLRRLESM
+299 QLRRLESV
-307 TDPSRKKTQEGQDLV
+307 TDPSRKKTQEGQDLF

-347 NKEQEKKK
+347 
-355 QEKKQE
+355 
-361 EKKQEQHRNLQITL
+361 KKQEQQRNLQITL

-414 KQSVKTYNCY
+414 KQNVKTYNCY

-430 PVIENIQENSAK
+430 PLIENIQENSAK

-483 MLSARTGIS
+483 VLSARTGIS

-507 LWKSRLLDAAKREK
+507 LWKSRLLDAAKHEK

-529 VADVQEIG
+529 MADVEEIG

-564 EWIRCLTVDELCKL
+564 EWVRCLTIDELCKL
-578 MSRDHNDGGQDSLQN
+578 MNRDHNDGWQDSLQN
-593 SLQEEPQDKLQ
+593 SLQEDLQ

-612 VGMLLNEHPKKHRLT
+612 AGMLINEQPKKHRLT

-632 DIFIRGQVPM
+632 DVFIRGQVPM

-676 IAALSPH
+676 IAALSPR

-701 NCKQF
+701 NCNQF

-794 GSYHMLQA
+794 GGYHMLQA

-814 ETSSY
+814 ETSS

>member
-11 TEGRELAQELAKER
+11 TEGRELAQELARER

-61 RRKYESEQYLAVVDA
+61 RLKCENERYLAVVDA

-85 VNIRESLRGLDIPY
+85 VNIRESLKGLDIPY
-99 FRLGREKLPEE
+99 FRLGREKIPGE
-110 EGERQAGEQQ
+110 EGERQAGE
-120 AGGQRAGGQQAEERQ
+120 RQ
-135 VGERQAG
+135 T
-142 GRQAGEQQAGGRQA
+142 GEQQA

-166 FQNTT
+166 FQNTA

-178 KTEGTIFLTTGSK
+178 KTEGKIFLTTGSK
-191 ELSVFCREE
+191 ELSAFCREE

-228 QIIAVQGPFSKEMNL
+228 QIIAMQGPFSKEMNL

-290 VMDMGEVLM
+290 VMDMDEVLE
-299 QLRRLESM
+299 QLRRLESV
-307 TDPSRKKTQEGQDLV
+307 TDPSRKKTQEGQDLF

-347 NKEQEKKK
+347 
-355 QEKKQE
+355 
-361 EKKQEQHRNLQITL
+361 KKQEQQRNLQITL

-414 KQSVKTYNCY
+414 KQNVKTYNCY

-430 PVIENIQENSAK
+430 PLIENIQENSAK

-483 MLSARTGIS
+483 VLSARTGIS

-507 LWKSRLLDAAKREK
+507 LWKSRLLDAAKHEK

-529 VADVQEIG
+529 VADVEEIG

-564 EWIRCLTVDELCKL
+564 EWVRCLTVDELCKL
-578 MSRDHNDGGQDSLQN
+578 MNRDHNDGWQDSLQN
-593 SLQEEPQDKLQ
+593 SLQEDLQ

-612 VGMLLNEHPKKHRLT
+612 AGMLINEQPKKHRLT

-632 DIFIRGQVPM
+632 DVFIRGQVPM

-676 IAALSPH
+676 IAALSPR

-794 GSYHMLQA
+794 GGYHMLQA

-814 ETSSY
+814 ETSS

>member
-11 TEGRELAQELAKER
+11 TEGRELAQELARER

-61 RRKYESEQYLAVVDA
+61 RLKCENEQYLAVVDA

-85 VNIRESLRGLDIPY
+85 VNIRESLKGLDIPY
-99 FRLGREKLPEE
+99 FRLGREKIPGE
-110 EGERQAGEQQ
+110 EGERQAGE
-120 AGGQRAGGQQAEERQ
+120 RQ
-135 VGERQAG
+135 T
-142 GRQAGEQQAGGRQA
+142 GEQQA

-166 FQNTT
+166 FQNTA

-178 KTEGTIFLTTGSK
+178 KTEGKIFLTTGSK
-191 ELSVFCREE
+191 ELSAFCREE

-228 QIIAVQGPFSKEMNL
+228 QIIAMQGPFSKEMNL

-290 VMDMGEVLM
+290 VMDMDEVLE
-299 QLRRLESM
+299 QLRRLESV
-307 TDPSRKKTQEGQDLV
+307 TDPSRKKTQEGQDLF

-347 NKEQEKKK
+347 
-355 QEKKQE
+355 
-361 EKKQEQHRNLQITL
+361 KKQEQQRNLQITL

-414 KQSVKTYNCY
+414 KQNVKTYNCY

-430 PVIENIQENSAK
+430 PLIENIQENSAK

-483 MLSARTGIS
+483 VLSARTGIS

-507 LWKSRLLDAAKREK
+507 LWKSRLLDAAKHEK

-529 VADVQEIG
+529 MADVEEIG

-564 EWIRCLTVDELCKL
+564 EWVRCLTIDELCKL
-578 MSRDHNDGGQDSLQN
+578 MNRDHNDGWQDSLQN
-593 SLQEEPQDKLQ
+593 SLQEDLQ

-612 VGMLLNEHPKKHRLT
+612 AGMLINEQPKKHRLT

-632 DIFIRGQVPM
+632 DVFIRGQVPM

-676 IAALSPH
+676 IAALSPR

-714 RTKAPDGLEDLPVA
+714 RKKAPDGLEDLPVA

-769 QELLKELPVEQEE
+769 QELLKELPVEQEK

-794 GSYHMLQA
+794 GGYHMLQA

-814 ETSSY
+814 ETSS

>member
-99 FRLGREKLPEE
+99 FRLGREKIPEE

-142 GRQAGEQQAGGRQA
+142 GRQAGEQQAG
-156 EEQNYMARKY
+156 EQNYVARKY
-166 FQNTT
+166 FQNTA

-206 VVRVLPGMESLQ
+206 VVRVLPGMESLR

-228 QIIAVQGPFSKEMNL
+228 QIIAMQGPFSKEMNL

-290 VMDMGEVLM
+290 VMDMDEVLM

-307 TDPSRKKTQEGQDLV
+307 TESSRKKTQEGQDLV

-347 NKEQEKKK
+347 NKEQEKK
-355 QEKKQE
+355 QE
-361 EKKQEQHRNLQITL
+361 EKKQELHRNLQITL

-414 KQSVKTYNCY
+414 KQDVKTYNCY

-529 VADVQEIG
+529 VADVEEIG

-564 EWIRCLTVDELCKL
+564 EWIKCLTVDELYKL

-604 DKPEEGLY
+604 DKLQDKPEEGLY
-612 VGMLLNEHPKKHRLT
+612 VGMILNEHPKKHRLT

-632 DIFIRGQVPM
+632 DMFIRGQVPM

-706 GLHNVRCI
+706 GLHNARCI

-814 ETSSY
+814 ETSS

>member
-99 FRLGREKLPEE
+99 FRLGREKIPGEA
-110 EGERQAGEQQ
+110 GERQAGEQQ
-120 AGGQRAGGQQAEERQ
+120 AEE
-135 VGERQAG
+135 
-142 GRQAGEQQAGGRQA
+142 RQAGEQ
-156 EEQNYMARKY
+156 NYVARKY
-166 FQNTT
+166 FQNTA

-178 KTEGTIFLTTGSK
+178 KTEGKIFLTTGSK

-206 VVRVLPGMESLQ
+206 VVRVLPGMESLR

-228 QIIAVQGPFSKEMNL
+228 QIIAMQGPFSKEMNL

-268 LAAAGEAQI
+268 LAAACEAQI
-277 PSYIILRPDEKTP
+277 PSYIILRPSEKTP
-290 VMDMGEVLM
+290 VMDMDEVLE
-299 QLRRLESM
+299 QIRRLEGM

-347 NKEQEKKK
+347 NKE

-414 KQSVKTYNCY
+414 KQNVKTYNCY

-458 KLYNELCKH
+458 KLYNKLCKH

-507 LWKSRLLDAAKREK
+507 LWKSRLLDAAKHEK

-529 VADVQEIG
+529 VADVEEIG

-564 EWIRCLTVDELCKL
+564 EWIKCLTVDELCKL

-632 DIFIRGQVPM
+632 DMFIRGQVPM
-642 TKEEVRSVSICKL
+642 TKEEIRSVSICKL

-676 IAALSPH
+676 IAALSPR

-814 ETSSY
+814 ETSS

>member
-11 TEGRELAQELAKER
+11 TEGRELAQELARER

-61 RRKYESEQYLAVVDA
+61 RLKCENEQYLAVVDA

-85 VNIRESLRGLDIPY
+85 VNIRESLKGLDIPY
-99 FRLGREKLPEE
+99 FRLGREKIPGE
-110 EGERQAGEQQ
+110 EGERQAGE
-120 AGGQRAGGQQAEERQ
+120 
-135 VGERQAG
+135 
-142 GRQAGEQQAGGRQA
+142 RQAGEQQA

-166 FQNTT
+166 FQNTA

-191 ELSVFCREE
+191 ELSAFCREE

-228 QIIAVQGPFSKEMNL
+228 QIIAMQGPFSKEMNL

-251 SVLVTKES
+251 FVLVTKES

-277 PSYIILRPDEKTP
+277 PSYIILRPDEKTS
-290 VMDMGEVLM
+290 VMDMDEVLEH
-299 QLRRLESM
+299 LRRLESV
-307 TDPSRKKTQEGQDLV
+307 TDPSRKKTQEGQDLF

-335 KVHECQENKEQE
+335 KVHECQENKEQ
-347 NKEQEKKK
+347 KKK
-355 QEKKQE
+355 QEQ
-361 EKKQEQHRNLQITL
+361 QRNLQITL

-414 KQSVKTYNCY
+414 KQNIKTYNCY

-430 PVIENIQENSAK
+430 PLIENIQENSAK

-483 MLSARTGIS
+483 VLSARTGIS

-507 LWKSRLLDAAKREK
+507 LWKSRLLDAAKHEK

-529 VADVQEIG
+529 VADVEEIG

-564 EWIRCLTVDELCKL
+564 EWVRCLTVDELCKL
-578 MSRDHNDGGQDSLQN
+578 MNRDHNDGWQDSLQN
-593 SLQEEPQDKLQ
+593 SLQEDPQDQLQ

-612 VGMLLNEHPKKHRLT
+612 AGMLINEQPKKHRLT

-632 DIFIRGQVPM
+632 DMFIRGQVPM

-676 IAALSPH
+676 IAALSPR

-688 MEVNGE
+688 MEINGE

-701 NCKQF
+701 NCKHF
-706 GLHNVRCI
+706 DLHNVNCI
-714 RTKAPDGLEDLPVA
+714 QTKAPDGLEDLPVA

-794 GSYHMLQA
+794 GGYHMLQA

-814 ETSSY
+814 EASSY

>member
-11 TEGRELAQELAKER
+11 TEGRELAQELARER

-61 RRKYESEQYLAVVDA
+61 RLKCENEQYLAVVDA

-85 VNIRESLRGLDIPY
+85 VNIRESLKGLNIPY
-99 FRLGREKLPEE
+99 FRLGREKIPGE
-110 EGERQAGEQQ
+110 EGERQAGE
-120 AGGQRAGGQQAEERQ
+120 RQ
-135 VGERQAG
+135 T
-142 GRQAGEQQAGGRQA
+142 GEQQA

-166 FQNTT
+166 FQNTA

-178 KTEGTIFLTTGSK
+178 KTEGKIFLTTGSK
-191 ELSVFCREE
+191 ELSAFCREE

-228 QIIAVQGPFSKEMNL
+228 QIIAMQGPFSKEMNL

-290 VMDMGEVLM
+290 VMDMDEVLE
-299 QLRRLESM
+299 QLRRLESV
-307 TDPSRKKTQEGQDLV
+307 TDPSRKKTQEGQDLF

-347 NKEQEKKK
+347 
-355 QEKKQE
+355 
-361 EKKQEQHRNLQITL
+361 KKQEQQRNLQITL

-414 KQSVKTYNCY
+414 KQNVKTYNCY

-430 PVIENIQENSAK
+430 PLIENIQENSAK

-483 MLSARTGIS
+483 VLSARTGIS

-507 LWKSRLLDAAKREK
+507 LWKSRLLDAAKHEK

-529 VADVQEIG
+529 VADVEEIG

-564 EWIRCLTVDELCKL
+564 EWVRCLTVDELCKL
-578 MSRDHNDGGQDSLQN
+578 MNRDHNDGWQDSLQN
-593 SLQEEPQDKLQ
+593 SLQEDLQ

-612 VGMLLNEHPKKHRLT
+612 AGMLINEQPKKHRLT

-632 DIFIRGQVPM
+632 DVFIRGQVPM

-676 IAALSPH
+676 IAALSPR

-706 GLHNVRCI
+706 DLHNVRCI

-794 GSYHMLQA
+794 GGYHMLQA

-814 ETSSY
+814 ETSS

>member
-61 RRKYESEQYLAVVDA
+61 RRKYENEQYLAVVDA

-85 VNIRESLRGLDIPY
+85 VNIRESLKGLDIPY
-99 FRLGREKLPEE
+99 FRLGREKIPGEA
-110 EGERQAGEQQ
+110 GERQTGEQ
-120 AGGQRAGGQQAEERQ
+120 
-135 VGERQAG
+135 
-142 GRQAGEQQAGGRQA
+142 QA

-166 FQNTT
+166 FQNTA

-178 KTEGTIFLTTGSK
+178 KTEGKIFLTTGSK
-191 ELSVFCREE
+191 ELSAFCREE

-228 QIIAVQGPFSKEMNL
+228 QIIAMQGPFSKEMNL

-277 PSYIILRPDEKTP
+277 PSYIILRPNEKTP
-290 VMDMGEVLM
+290 VMDMDEVLE
-299 QLRRLESM
+299 QLRWLESV
-307 TDPSRKKTQEGQDLV
+307 TDPSRKKTQEGQDLF

-347 NKEQEKKK
+347 
-355 QEKKQE
+355 
-361 EKKQEQHRNLQITL
+361 KKQEQQRNLQITL

-380 GAEALL
+380 GAETLL

-401 GAKRMVESIKKLC
+401 GAKRMVESVKKLC
-414 KQSVKTYNCY
+414 KQNAKTYNCY

-430 PVIENIQENSAK
+430 PLIENIHENSAK

-467 KGMGKAEVLP
+467 KGMGKAEALP

-483 MLSARTGIS
+483 VLSARTGIS

-507 LWKSRLLDAAKREK
+507 LWKSRLLDAAKHEK

-529 VADVQEIG
+529 MADVEEIG

-564 EWIRCLTVDELCKL
+564 EWVRCLTVDELCKL
-578 MSRDHNDGGQDSLQN
+578 MNRDHNDGWQDGLQN
-593 SLQEEPQDKLQ
+593 SLQENPQDQLQDQLQ

-612 VGMLLNEHPKKHRLT
+612 AGMLINEQPKKHRLT

-632 DIFIRGQVPM
+632 DMFIRGQVPM

-676 IAALSPH
+676 IAALSPR

-794 GSYHMLQA
+794 GGYHMLQA

-814 ETSSY
+814 EASS

>member
-11 TEGRELAQELAKER
+11 TEGRELAQELARER

-61 RRKYESEQYLAVVDA
+61 RLKCENEQYLAVVDA

-85 VNIRESLRGLDIPY
+85 VNIRESLKGLDIPY
-99 FRLGREKLPEE
+99 FRLGREKIPGE
-110 EGERQAGEQQ
+110 EGERQAGE
-120 AGGQRAGGQQAEERQ
+120 RQ
-135 VGERQAG
+135 TGERQAG
-142 GRQAGEQQAGGRQA
+142 EQQA

-166 FQNTT
+166 FQNTA

-178 KTEGTIFLTTGSK
+178 KTEGKIFLTTGSK

-228 QIIAVQGPFSKEMNL
+228 QIIAMQGPFSKEMNL

-290 VMDMGEVLM
+290 VMDMDEVLM
-299 QLRRLESM
+299 QLRRLEGM

-335 KVHECQENKEQE
+335 KVHECQENKE
-347 NKEQEKKK
+347 K
-355 QEKKQE
+355 
-361 EKKQEQHRNLQITL
+361 EKKQEQQRNLQITL

-414 KQSVKTYNCY
+414 KQNVKAYNCY

-430 PVIENIQENSAK
+430 PLIENIQENSEK

-507 LWKSRLLDAAKREK
+507 LWKSRLLDAAKHEK

-529 VADVQEIG
+529 VADVEEIG

-564 EWIRCLTVDELCKL
+564 EWVRCLTVDELCNL
-578 MSRDHNDGGQDSLQN
+578 MNRDHNDGWQDSLQN
-593 SLQEEPQDKLQ
+593 SLQEDPQDQLQ

-612 VGMLLNEHPKKHRLT
+612 AGMLINEQPKKHRLT

-632 DIFIRGQVPM
+632 DVFIRGQVPM

-676 IAALSPH
+676 IAALSPR

-749 KNNHMRIVVNA
+749 KNSHMRIVVNA

-794 GSYHMLQA
+794 GDYHMLQA
-802 ANPVYIYAFTFA
+802 ANPVYIYAFTFT

>member
-11 TEGRELAQELAKER
+11 TEGRELAQELARER

-40 MDEKISPYI
+40 MDEKISSYI

-61 RRKYESEQYLAVVDA
+61 RLKCENEQYLAVVDA

-85 VNIRESLRGLDIPY
+85 VNIRESLKGLGIPY
-99 FRLGREKLPEE
+99 FRLGREKIPGE
-110 EGERQAGEQQ
+110 EGERQAGERQ
-120 AGGQRAGGQQAEERQ
+120 A
-135 VGERQAG
+135 GERQAG
-142 GRQAGEQQAGGRQA
+142 
-156 EEQNYMARKY
+156 EQNYMARKY
-166 FQNTT
+166 FQNTA

-178 KTEGTIFLTTGSK
+178 KTEGKIFLTTGSK
-191 ELSVFCREE
+191 ELSAFCREE

-228 QIIAVQGPFSKEMNL
+228 QIIAMQGPFSKEMNL

-268 LAAAGEAQI
+268 LAAAGEVQI
-277 PSYIILRPDEKTP
+277 PSYIILRPNEKTP
-290 VMDMGEVLM
+290 VMDMDEVLE
-299 QLRRLESM
+299 QLRRLESV

-322 DLYDTKTE
+322 DLYDAKTE

-347 NKEQEKKK
+347 
-355 QEKKQE
+355 
-361 EKKQEQHRNLQITL
+361 KKQEQQRNLQITL

-401 GAKRMVESIKKLC
+401 GAKRMVESTKKLC
-414 KQSVKTYNCY
+414 KQNVKTYNCY

-430 PVIENIQENSAK
+430 PLIENIQENSAK

-483 MLSARTGIS
+483 VLSARTGIS

-507 LWKSRLLDAAKREK
+507 LWKSRLLDAAKHEK

-529 VADVQEIG
+529 VADVEEIG

-564 EWIRCLTVDELCKL
+564 EWVRCLTVDELCKL
-578 MSRDHNDGGQDSLQN
+578 MNRDHNDGWQDSLQN
-593 SLQEEPQDKLQ
+593 SLQEDPQDQLQDQLQ

-612 VGMLLNEHPKKHRLT
+612 AGMLINEQPKKHRLT

-632 DIFIRGQVPM
+632 DVFIRGQVPM

-676 IAALSPH
+676 IAALSPR

-706 GLHNVRCI
+706 GLHNVKCI
-714 RTKAPDGLEDLPVA
+714 KTKAPDGLEDLPVA

-794 GSYHMLQA
+794 GGYHMLQA
-802 ANPVYIYAFTFA
+802 ANPVYIYAFTFV
-814 ETSSY
+814 ETLS

>member
-11 TEGRELAQELAKER
+11 TEGRELAQELARER

-61 RRKYESEQYLAVVDA
+61 RLKCENEQYLAVVDA

-85 VNIRESLRGLDIPY
+85 VNIRESLKGLDIPY
-99 FRLGREKLPEE
+99 FRLGREKIPGE
-110 EGERQAGEQQ
+110 EGERQAGEQ
-120 AGGQRAGGQQAEERQ
+120 
-135 VGERQAG
+135 
-142 GRQAGEQQAGGRQA
+142 QA

-166 FQNTT
+166 FQNTA

-178 KTEGTIFLTTGSK
+178 KTEGKIFLTTGSK
-191 ELSVFCREE
+191 ELSAFCREK

-228 QIIAVQGPFSKEMNL
+228 QIIAMQGPFSKEMNL

-277 PSYIILRPDEKTP
+277 PSYIILRPDEKTS
-290 VMDMGEVLM
+290 VMDMEEVLE
-299 QLRRLESM
+299 QLRRLESV
-307 TDPSRKKTQEGQDLV
+307 TDPSRKKTQEGQDLF

-330 EVVYQ
+330 EVVHQ

-347 NKEQEKKK
+347 
-355 QEKKQE
+355 
-361 EKKQEQHRNLQITL
+361 KKQEQQRNLQITL

-414 KQSVKTYNCY
+414 KQNVKTYNCY

-430 PVIENIQENSAK
+430 PLIENIQENSAK

-458 KLYNELCKH
+458 KLYNELCKY

-483 MLSARTGIS
+483 VLSARTGIS
-492 WQDAKILSTHGVEPA
+492 WQDAKSLSTHGVEPA
-507 LWKSRLLDAAKREK
+507 LWKSRLLDAAKHEK

-529 VADVQEIG
+529 VADVEEIG

-564 EWIRCLTVDELCKL
+564 EWVRCLTVDELCKL
-578 MSRDHNDGGQDSLQN
+578 MNRDHNDGWQDSLQN
-593 SLQEEPQDKLQ
+593 SLQEDPQDQLQDQLQ

-612 VGMLLNEHPKKHRLT
+612 AGMLINEQPKKHRLT

-632 DIFIRGQVPM
+632 DVFIRGQVPM

-676 IAALSPH
+676 IAALSPR

-688 MEVNGE
+688 MEINGE

-706 GLHNVRCI
+706 GLHNVNCI

-794 GSYHMLQA
+794 GGYHMLQA
-802 ANPVYIYAFTFA
+802 ANPVYIYAFTFS
-814 ETSSY
+814 ETLS

>member
-85 VNIRESLRGLDIPY
+85 VNIRESLRGLDLPY
-99 FRLGREKLPEE
+99 FRLGREKIPGEA
-110 EGERQAGEQQ
+110 GERQAGEQ
-120 AGGQRAGGQQAEERQ
+120 
-135 VGERQAG
+135 
-142 GRQAGEQQAGGRQA
+142 
-156 EEQNYMARKY
+156 NYVARKY
-166 FQNTT
+166 FQNTA

-178 KTEGTIFLTTGSK
+178 KTEGKIFLTTGSK
-191 ELSVFCREE
+191 ELSAFCREE

-206 VVRVLPGMESLQ
+206 VVRVLPGMESLR

-290 VMDMGEVLM
+290 VMDMDEVLE
-299 QLRRLESM
+299 QIRRLEGM
-307 TDPSRKKTQEGQDLV
+307 TDPARKKTQEGQDLV

-347 NKEQEKKK
+347 NKEQENKEQENKE

-401 GAKRMVESIKKLC
+401 SAKRMVESIKKLC
-414 KQSVKTYNCY
+414 KQNVKTYNCY

-507 LWKSRLLDAAKREK
+507 LWKSRLLDAAKHEK

-529 VADVQEIG
+529 VADVEEIG

-564 EWIRCLTVDELCKL
+564 EWIRCLTVDKLCKL
-578 MSRDHNDGGQDSLQN
+578 MDRDHNDGGQDSLQN
-593 SLQEEPQDKLQ
+593 SLQEEPQDQLQ

-676 IAALSPH
+676 IAALSPR

-739 LREILWTLYR
+739 LREILWRLYR

>member
-11 TEGRELAQELAKER
+11 TEGRELAQELARER

-40 MDEKISPYI
+40 MDEKITPYI

-61 RRKYESEQYLAVVDA
+61 RLKCENEQYLAVVDA

-85 VNIRESLRGLDIPY
+85 VNIRESLKGLDIPY
-99 FRLGREKLPEE
+99 FRLGREKIPGEE
-110 EGERQAGEQQ
+110 GERQAGERQAGERQTGERQAGEQQ
-120 AGGQRAGGQQAEERQ
+120 AEEQKAEEQ
-135 VGERQAG
+135 K
-142 GRQAGEQQAGGRQA
+142 A

-166 FQNTT
+166 FQNTA

-178 KTEGTIFLTTGSK
+178 KTEGKIFLTTGSK
-191 ELSVFCREE
+191 ELSAFCREE

-228 QIIAVQGPFSKEMNL
+228 QIIAMQGPFSKEMNL

-259 GKTGGEDTK
+259 GRTGGEDTK

-277 PSYIILRPDEKTP
+277 PSYIILRPDEKTR
-290 VMDMGEVLM
+290 VMDMDEVLM
-299 QLRRLESM
+299 QLRRLESV
-307 TDPSRKKTQEGQDLV
+307 TDPSRKKTQEGQDLF

-347 NKEQEKKK
+347 
-355 QEKKQE
+355 
-361 EKKQEQHRNLQITL
+361 KKQEQQRNLQITL

-414 KQSVKTYNCY
+414 KQNVKTYNCY

-430 PVIENIQENSAK
+430 PLIENTQENSAK

-483 MLSARTGIS
+483 VLSARTGIS
-492 WQDAKILSTHGVEPA
+492 WQDAKI
-507 LWKSRLLDAAKREK
+507 
-521 KTFFLTSG
+521 
-529 VADVQEIG
+529 
-537 NLLSSEFAK
+537 
-546 EEWKNL
+546 
-552 KIYLGYQ
+552 
-559 LSYPQ
+559 
-564 EWIRCLTVDELCKL
+564 
-578 MSRDHNDGGQDSLQN
+578 SLRTAI
-593 SLQEEPQDKLQ
+593 LQ
-604 DKPEEGLY
+604 
-612 VGMLLNEHPKKHRLT
+612 
-627 PGYPD
+627 
-632 DIFIRGQVPM
+632 
-642 TKEEVRSVSICKL
+642 
-655 HLTEDAVVY
+655 A
-664 DIGSGTGSVSVE
+664 
-676 IAALSPH
+676 SPCW
-683 VQVYA
+683 
-688 MEVNGE
+688 
-694 AVSLLEE
+694 AVSLLSRRISG
-701 NCKQF
+701 NCCPLSATS
-706 GLHNVRCI
+706 GRYTRI
-714 RTKAPDGLEDLPVA
+714 RASGAILVTP
-728 THAFIGGSKGN
+728 GS
-739 LREILWTLYR
+739 
-749 KNNHMRIVVNA
+749 
-760 VSMETICQM
+760 S
-769 QELLKELPVEQEE
+769 
-782 ILQLSVTKTKQL
+782 
-794 GSYHMLQA
+794 
-802 ANPVYIYAFTFA
+802 
-814 ETSSY
+814 

>member
-11 TEGRELAQELAKER
+11 TEGRELAQELARER

-61 RRKYESEQYLAVVDA
+61 RLKCENEQYLAVVDA

-85 VNIRESLRGLDIPY
+85 VNIRESLKGLDIPY
-99 FRLGREKLPEE
+99 FRLGREKIPGE
-110 EGERQAGEQQ
+110 EGERQAGE
-120 AGGQRAGGQQAEERQ
+120 RQAEERQ
-135 VGERQAG
+135 
-142 GRQAGEQQAGGRQA
+142 AGEQQA

-166 FQNTT
+166 FQNTA

-178 KTEGTIFLTTGSK
+178 KTEGKIFLTTGSK
-191 ELSVFCREE
+191 ELSAFCREE

-228 QIIAVQGPFSKEMNL
+228 QIIAMQGPFSKEMNL

-290 VMDMGEVLM
+290 VMDMDEVLE
-299 QLRRLESM
+299 QLRRLESV
-307 TDPSRKKTQEGQDLV
+307 TDSSCKKMQEGQDLF

-347 NKEQEKKK
+347 
-355 QEKKQE
+355 
-361 EKKQEQHRNLQITL
+361 KKQEQQRNLQITL

-414 KQSVKTYNCY
+414 KQDAKTYNYY

-507 LWKSRLLDAAKREK
+507 LWKSRLLDAAKHEK

-529 VADVQEIG
+529 VADVEEIG

-564 EWIRCLTVDELCKL
+564 EWVRCLTVDELCKL
-578 MSRDHNDGGQDSLQN
+578 INRDHNDDWQDSLQN
-593 SLQEEPQDKLQ
+593 SLQEDPQDQLQDQLQ

-612 VGMLLNEHPKKHRLT
+612 AGMLINEQPKKHRLT

-632 DIFIRGQVPM
+632 DVFIRGQVPM

-676 IAALSPH
+676 IAALSPR

-706 GLHNVRCI
+706 GLHNVKCI
-714 RTKAPDGLEDLPVA
+714 KTKAPDGLEDLPVA

-794 GSYHMLQA
+794 GGYHMLQA
-802 ANPVYIYAFTFA
+802 ANPVYIYAFTFV
-814 ETSSY
+814 ETLS

>member
-11 TEGRELAQELAKER
+11 TEGRELAQELARER

-61 RRKYESEQYLAVVDA
+61 RLKCENEQYLAVVDA

-85 VNIRESLRGLDIPY
+85 VNIRESLKGLDIPY
-99 FRLGREKLPEE
+99 FRLGREKIPGE
-110 EGERQAGEQQ
+110 EGERQAGE
-120 AGGQRAGGQQAEERQ
+120 
-135 VGERQAG
+135 
-142 GRQAGEQQAGGRQA
+142 RQAGERQTGEQQA

-166 FQNTT
+166 FQNTA

-178 KTEGTIFLTTGSK
+178 KTEGKIFLTTGSK
-191 ELSVFCREE
+191 ELSAFCREE

-228 QIIAVQGPFSKEMNL
+228 QIIAMQGPFSKEMNL

-290 VMDMGEVLM
+290 VMDMDEVLE
-299 QLRRLESM
+299 QLRRLESV
-307 TDPSRKKTQEGQDLV
+307 TDPSRKKTQEGQDLF

-347 NKEQEKKK
+347 
-355 QEKKQE
+355 
-361 EKKQEQHRNLQITL
+361 KKQEQQRNLQITL

-380 GAEALL
+380 GTEALL

-414 KQSVKTYNCY
+414 KQNVKTYNCY

-483 MLSARTGIS
+483 VLSARTGIS

-507 LWKSRLLDAAKREK
+507 LWKSRLLDAAKHEK

-529 VADVQEIG
+529 VADVEEIG

-564 EWIRCLTVDELCKL
+564 EWVRCLTVDELCKL
-578 MSRDHNDGGQDSLQN
+578 MNRDHNNGWQDSLQ
-593 SLQEEPQDKLQ
+593 EDPQDQLQ

-612 VGMLLNEHPKKHRLT
+612 AGMLINEQPKKHRLT

-632 DIFIRGQVPM
+632 DVFIRGQVPM

-676 IAALSPH
+676 IAALSPR

-769 QELLKELPVEQEE
+769 QELLKELPVEQKE

-794 GSYHMLQA
+794 GGYHMLQA
-802 ANPVYIYAFTFA
+802 ANPVYIYAFTFS
-814 ETSSY
+814 ETSS

>member
-11 TEGRELAQELAKER
+11 TEGRELAQELARER

-61 RRKYESEQYLAVVDA
+61 RLKCENEQYLAVVDA

-85 VNIRESLRGLDIPY
+85 VNIRESLKGLDIPY
-99 FRLGREKLPEE
+99 FRLGREKIPGE
-110 EGERQAGEQQ
+110 EGERQAGE
-120 AGGQRAGGQQAEERQ
+120 RQ
-135 VGERQAG
+135 VGEQ
-142 GRQAGEQQAGGRQA
+142 QA

-166 FQNTT
+166 FQNTA

-178 KTEGTIFLTTGSK
+178 KTEGKVFLTTGSK
-191 ELSVFCREE
+191 ELSAFCREE

-228 QIIAVQGPFSKEMNL
+228 QIIAMQGPFSKEMNL

-277 PSYIILRPDEKTP
+277 PSYIILRPDEKTS
-290 VMDMGEVLM
+290 VMDMDEVLE
-299 QLRRLESM
+299 QLRRLESV
-307 TDPSRKKTQEGQDLV
+307 TDPSRKKTQEGQDLF

-330 EVVYQ
+330 ELVYQ
-335 KVHECQENKEQE
+335 KVYECQENKEQE
-347 NKEQEKKK
+347 
-355 QEKKQE
+355 
-361 EKKQEQHRNLQITL
+361 KKQEQQRNLQITL

-414 KQSVKTYNCY
+414 KQNVKTYNCY

-430 PVIENIQENSAK
+430 PLIENIQENSAK

-483 MLSARTGIS
+483 VLSARTGIS
-492 WQDAKILSTHGVEPA
+492 WQDAKILSTHGVDPA
-507 LWKSRLLDAAKREK
+507 LWKSRLLDAAKHEK

-529 VADVQEIG
+529 VADVEEIG

-564 EWIRCLTVDELCKL
+564 EWVRCLTVDELCKL
-578 MSRDHNDGGQDSLQN
+578 MNRDHNDGWQDSLQN
-593 SLQEEPQDKLQ
+593 SLQEDPQDQLQ

-612 VGMLLNEHPKKHRLT
+612 AGMLINEQPKKHRLT

-632 DIFIRGQVPM
+632 DMFIRGQVPM

-676 IAALSPH
+676 IAALSPR

-706 GLHNVRCI
+706 GLHNVNCI
-714 RTKAPDGLEDLPVA
+714 QTKAPDGLEDLPVA

-769 QELLKELPVEQEE
+769 QELLKKLPVEQEE

-794 GSYHMLQA
+794 GGYHMLQA

-814 ETSSY
+814 EASSY

>member
-61 RRKYESEQYLAVVDA
+61 RRKCENEQYLAVVDG

-99 FRLGREKLPEE
+99 FRLGREKIPGEA
-110 EGERQAGEQQ
+110 GERQAGERQ
-120 AGGQRAGGQQAEERQ
+120 AGGQQA
-135 VGERQAG
+135 
-142 GRQAGEQQAGGRQA
+142 GEQQA

-166 FQNTT
+166 FQNTA

-178 KTEGTIFLTTGSK
+178 KTEGKIFLTTGSK

-206 VVRVLPGMESLQ
+206 VVRVLPGMESLR

-228 QIIAVQGPFSKEMNL
+228 QIIAMQGPFSKEMNL

-290 VMDMGEVLM
+290 VMDMDEVLM

-347 NKEQEKKK
+347 KKQ
-355 QEKKQE
+355 QEKKQK
-361 EKKQEQHRNLQITL
+361 EKKQELHRNLQITL

-414 KQSVKTYNCY
+414 KQNVKTYNCY

-507 LWKSRLLDAAKREK
+507 LWKSRLLDAAKHEK

-529 VADVQEIG
+529 VADVEEIG

-564 EWIRCLTVDELCKL
+564 EWIKCLTVDELCKL
-578 MSRDHNDGGQDSLQN
+578 LSRDHNDGGQDSLQN
-593 SLQEEPQDKLQ
+593 SLQEEPQDQLQ

-612 VGMLLNEHPKKHRLT
+612 VGMLINEHPKKPRLT

>member
-25 IYCDISVA
+25 IHCDISVA

-61 RRKYESEQYLAVVDA
+61 RLKCENEQYLAVVDA

-85 VNIRESLRGLDIPY
+85 VNIRESLMGLDIPY
-99 FRLGREKLPEE
+99 FRLGREKIPGE
-110 EGERQAGEQQ
+110 EGERQAGE
-120 AGGQRAGGQQAEERQ
+120 
-135 VGERQAG
+135 
-142 GRQAGEQQAGGRQA
+142 RQAGEQQA

-166 FQNTT
+166 FQNTA

-191 ELSVFCREE
+191 DLSAFCREE

-228 QIIAVQGPFSKEMNL
+228 QIIAMQGPFSKEMNL

-290 VMDMGEVLM
+290 VMDMDEVLE
-299 QLRRLESM
+299 QLRRLESV
-307 TDPSRKKTQEGQDLV
+307 TDPSRKKTQEGQNLF

-347 NKEQEKKK
+347 
-355 QEKKQE
+355 
-361 EKKQEQHRNLQITL
+361 KKQEQQRNLQITL

-380 GAEALL
+380 GAETLL

-391 NRIAEADYVF
+391 NRTAEADYVF
-401 GAKRMVESIKKLC
+401 GAKRMVESVKKLC
-414 KQSVKTYNCY
+414 KQNVKAYNCY

-430 PVIENIQENSAK
+430 PLIENIQENSAK

-477 GISSLS
+477 GIPSLS
-483 MLSARTGIS
+483 VLSARTGIS

-507 LWKSRLLDAAKREK
+507 LWKSRLLDAAKHEK

-529 VADVQEIG
+529 VADVEEIG

-564 EWIRCLTVDELCKL
+564 EWVRCLTVDELCKL
-578 MSRDHNDGGQDSLQN
+578 MNRDYNDGWQDSLQN
-593 SLQEEPQDKLQ
+593 SLQEDPQDQLQDQLQ

-612 VGMLLNEHPKKHRLT
+612 AGMLINEQPKKHRLT

-632 DIFIRGQVPM
+632 DVFIRGQVPM

-676 IAALSPH
+676 IAALSPR

-794 GSYHMLQA
+794 GGYHMLQA

-814 ETSSY
+814 EASSY